1 MNSNMGNKAAVC
13 ERNRAMAELTSMM
26 NIGRG
31 MAKKLRS
38 VGISSAEELIAAG
51 PEQAF
56 ARLKARYPQVCLVHL
71 YALEGAVTQT
81 EFNSLSEEKKR
92 ALKRFSDGVAGAS
105 RGVI

>member
-1 MNSNMGNKAAVC
+1 
-13 ERNRAMAELTSMM
+13 MAELTAMM
-26 NIGRG
+26 NIGRE

-56 ARLKARYPQVCLVHL
+56 ARLRGRYPRVCLVHL
-71 YALEGAVTQT
+71 YALEGAVSQT

-92 ALKRFSDGVAGAS
+92 ELKRFNDGLAEALAERYDDSIKSG
-105 RGVI
+105 

>member
-1 MNSNMGNKAAVC
+1 
-13 ERNRAMAELTSMM
+13 MAELASMM
-26 NIGRG
+26 NIGRE

-56 ARLKARYPQVCLVHL
+56 ARLKAQYPGVCLVHL
-71 YALEGAVTQT
+71 YALEGVVSQT

-92 ALKRFSDGVAGAS
+92 ALKRFSDGMAEAS
-105 RGVI
+105 HKELT